1 MTEFDAWALMVGG
14 MSIAGGLF
22 VLWIARI
29 DAKQLRKAAQSHPAE

>member
-1 MTEFDAWALMVGG
+1 MTPFDAWALMVGG

-29 DAKQLRKAAQSHPAE
+29 DAKHLREAARTHSAE